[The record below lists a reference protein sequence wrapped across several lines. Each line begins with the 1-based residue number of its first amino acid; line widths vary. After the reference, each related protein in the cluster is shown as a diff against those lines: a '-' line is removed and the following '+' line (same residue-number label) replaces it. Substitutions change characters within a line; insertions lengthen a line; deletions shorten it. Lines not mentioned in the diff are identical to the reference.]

1 MCVAIERKDLV
12 ADVVLNEAKG
22 PEKGYSHIIAQCP
35 IYRMHHNFLY
45 QTMTSIQSLTFQMQ
59 YSQCTQL

>member
-12 ADVVLNEAKG
+12 ADVVLDEAKG

-35 IYRMHHNFLY
+35 IAISHAP
-45 QTMTSIQSLTFQMQ
+45 
-59 YSQCTQL
+59 